1 MKKSQ
6 HMNNRKLHLLP
17 LGFALLLTDCSGEV
31 QFVLNSTEETPQ
43 PETEQI
49 IQRYVESP
57 YKAETE
63 EIVNPAGEYYEYNG
77 AAYWH
82 DYEYFTGLF
91 VESSG
96 KYMPVLN
103 EGETLSQALESY
115 PIVELM
121 VNFDPQD
128 YSYVG
133 SLDTEN
139 GSRNEFYLRNDGEFM
154 LHICDVFSTDAE
166 IAENEKTVA
175 AEVLSPSP
183 LPKE

>member
-1 MKKSQ
+1 MIKSQ
-6 HMNNRKLHLLP
+6 HMKNSKLHLLP
-17 LGFALLLTDCSGEV
+17 LGFALLLTGCSGAEQSV
-31 QFVLNSTEETPQ
+31 PNSTEETVQ
-43 PETEQI
+43 TETEQI
-49 IQRYVESP
+49 IQRHVESP

-63 EIVNPAGEYYEYNG
+63 EIVNPASEYYEYNG

-91 VESSG
+91 VESNG
-96 KYMPVLN
+96 EYTPVLN

-133 SLDTEN
+133 SLDTAG
-139 GSRNEFYLRNDGEFM
+139 GSCNDFYLRNDGELM
-154 LHICDVFSTDAE
+154 LHVCDVLTTDVE
-166 IAENEKTVA
+166 LSENEKTVA

-183 LPKE
+183 LA